1 MGISIVIATYN
12 RAEILPKTLD
22 SISRQS
28 YDSWEVIVVDD
39 GSTDD
44 TEKVVEKYRST
55 GVRYIKTPHRGS
67 PHAWNTGVYEAEER
81 YIFLVGDDVILAPNC
96 LERLMEDRKR
106 LPRRIGGIAPRL
118 IYVRDMERKHSP
130 MRSHGEYLHIDRLT
144 GDVRGFPDVPLEG
157 LVEVEMIH
165 GYSLVDREAFLDVG
179 GFDTATYTG
188 NFYREETDLWM
199 RMRKRGYR
207 LYYEPEAEIY
217 VRKGLTTGGQWA
229 NVGGSLLKYE
239 YYVLRN
245 HYAYLRK
252 FYGLERYFMFPLFI
266 LRRLNDRVREYL
278 LARRER

>member
-1 MGISIVIATYN
+1 LISIVIATYN
-12 RAEILPKTLD
+12 RAFILQHTLN
-22 SISRQS
+22 SIIGQN
-28 YDSWEVIVVDD
+28 YDEWELIIIDD
-39 GSTDD
+39 GSTDE
-44 TEKVVEKYRST
+44 TEKIIRSYEMEKM
-55 GVRYIKTPHRGS
+55 RYIKTEHRGS
-67 PHAWNTGVYEAEER
+67 PHAWNTGAMMAEGDS
-81 YIFLVGDDVILAPNC
+81 IFFVGDDVILAPNC
-96 LERLMEDRKR
+96 LEKLIKTRKK

-118 IYVRDMERKHSP
+118 IYVRDVERKHSP

-157 LVEVEMIH
+157 PVEVEMIH

-179 GFDTATYTG
+179 GFDTVTYTG